1 VDTSR
6 RAGLT
11 AGEGRRFGL
20 TVGIAFLV
28 LAGVFLWRD
37 RSTVAGVL
45 GATGA
50 ILVLAGLAV
59 PRRLGPVR
67 HAWMTLAHLLSR
79 VTTPIFLGIMYF
91 LVITPIGLLVRAS
104 GKNPLHRRESDG
116 GFWLRR
122 PESARR
128 SDLKR
133 QF

>member
-1 VDTSR
+1 MDAR
-6 RAGLT
+6 PRAGLT
-11 AGEGRRFGL
+11 EGEGRRFGL

-28 LAGVFLWRD
+28 LAGIALWRD
-37 RSTVAGVL
+37 RAAVATVL

-50 ILVLAGLAV
+50 ILILAGLAI

-67 HAWMTLAHLLSR
+67 DAWMALAHLLSR

-104 GKNPLHRRESDG
+104 GRSSIHRSEVEG
-116 GFWLRR
+116 GFWIERA
-122 PESARR
+122 ENARR
-128 SDLKR
+128 SNLER